1 MAKYTSIG
9 GQALIEGIMMKSPE
23 KTALAVRMPDKSID
37 ITYLNGKGVRERYKI
52 LRVPI
57 IRGVAG
63 FVESMIQGYKAMMMS
78 ADKSGFTDLEEEDSR
93 KAKSESVKET
103 AENSDEQET
112 GNTLVQQAE
121 TEQQAATETE
131 REVCD
136 KQESNPSGVQ
146 EVSSE
151 QKAEI
156 ETEKENLDKQELNPS
171 GAQEDA
177 CEQEAVVEIESENLD
192 KQKLNPS
199 GVQQN
204 SFEQKA
210 PFAGDQKTGDQKTGD
225 QKNGEKKNN
234 GLMSVIMVIATVLG
248 VALAVIL
255 FMLLPRLAVSG
266 LRFITGTDFSPV
278 VRSSIEQLL
287 KLAIF
292 VAYVWAV
299 SFMKDIK
306 RVFMY
311 HGAEHKT
318 IFCYEKGLPLTV
330 DNVRVQRRFHPR
342 CGTSFMILMILISIV
357 FSTLVQ
363 IIFPAVYNAA
373 WLWVVIKIL
382 LIPLV
387 CGAGFEVLKICGKY
401 DNLATR
407 IISAPGLWL
416 QRITTKE
423 PDDGMIEVA
432 IAALKACEPKVPD
445 VDRSVDRVENQPEQT
460 GDKAE

>member
-78 ADKSGFTDLEEEDSR
+78 ADKSGFTDLEEEDG
-93 KAKSESVKET
+93 KKGKSETVKQT
-103 AENSDEQET
+103 AEISDKQET
-112 GNTLVQQAE
+112 GNTAVQQAE
-121 TEQQAATETE
+121 AEPEAGTETE

-136 KQESNPSGVQ
+136 KQELNHSGAQ
-146 EVSSE
+146 EVSSQ
-151 QKAEI
+151 QKAE
-156 ETEKENLDKQELNPS
+156 ENRDKQELNSS
-171 GAQEDA
+171 GAQ
-177 CEQEAVVEIESENLD
+177 
-192 KQKLNPS
+192 K
-199 GVQQN
+199 N
-204 SFEQKA
+204 SSEQKA
-210 PFAGDQKTGDQKTGD
+210 PFAGEQKTGEQKTGE
-225 QKNGEKKNN
+225 QKNA
-234 GLMSVIMVIATVLG
+234 LMSVVMVAATVLG

-266 LRFITGTDFSPV
+266 LRLVTGTDFSPV

-330 DNVRVQRRFHPR
+330 DNVRIQRRFHPR

-373 WLWVVIKIL
+373 WLWVAIKIL
-382 LIPLV
+382 LIPVV

-445 VDRSVDRVENQPEQT
+445 VDRSVDRAENQP
-460 GDKAE
+460 G

>member
-1 MAKYTSIG
+1 MSRRNRSRKRRIELAKYTSIG

-78 ADKSGFTDLEEEDSR
+78 ADKSGFTDLEEEDGR
-93 KAKSESVKET
+93 KGKAETVKET
-103 AENSDEQET
+103 AEISDKQET
-112 GNTLVQQAE
+112 GNTAVQQAE
-121 TEQQAATETE
+121 AEPEAGAETE
-131 REVCD
+131 KEVCD
-136 KQESNPSGVQ
+136 KQKLNPSGVQ

-151 QKAEI
+151 QKA
-156 ETEKENLDKQELNPS
+156 KP
-171 GAQEDA
+171 
-177 CEQEAVVEIESENLD
+177 
-192 KQKLNPS
+192 
-199 GVQQN
+199 
-204 SFEQKA
+204 
-210 PFAGDQKTGDQKTGD
+210 AGDQKTGDQKTG
-225 QKNGEKKNN
+225 EKKNN
-234 GLMSVIMVIATVLG
+234 ALMSIIMVIATVLG

-266 LRFITGTDFSPV
+266 LRLVTGTDFSPV

-330 DNVRVQRRFHPR
+330 ENVRVQRRFHPR

-382 LIPLV
+382 LIPVV

-445 VDRSVDRVENQPEQT
+445 VDRSVDRAENQPEQT

>member
-93 KAKSESVKET
+93 KAKAETVKET
-103 AENSDEQET
+103 AEIADEQEN
-112 GNTLVQQAE
+112 GAVQQAE
-121 TEQQAATETE
+121 TEQQAGTETE

-136 KQESNPSGVQ
+136 KQELNPSGVQ

-156 ETEKENLDKQELNPS
+156 ETEKENLDKRE
-171 GAQEDA
+171 
-177 CEQEAVVEIESENLD
+177 
-192 KQKLNPS
+192 LNPS

-210 PFAGDQKTGDQKTGD
+210 PFAGDQKKGD

-234 GLMSVIMVIATVLG
+234 ALMSVIMVIATVLG

-266 LRFITGTDFSPV
+266 LRLVTGTDFSPV

-330 DNVRVQRRFHPR
+330 ENVRVQRRFHPR

-382 LIPLV
+382 LIPVV

-445 VDRSVDRVENQPEQT
+445 VDRSVDRAENQP
-460 GDKAE
+460 G